1 VISLDTNILV
11 YAVDLDAG
19 ERHAQA
25 RQIVQRASN
34 AHGGLTEQS
43 LFEFFH
49 VSTRKSK
56 TTYPDAAMTM
66 RDLLQSFTLL
76 LPPQTIV
83 EDTLALRDRYSLGVW
98 DSRLLAVCN
107 AHGCDH
113 LLSEDLQD
121 RAQYGR
127 VTVVNP
133 FNPANANLIRQ
144 LLS

>member
-1 VISLDTNILV
+1 MRLIWMQGNATRKLGKSSGWLRN
-11 YAVDLDAG
+11 
-19 ERHAQA
+19 AQ
-25 RQIVQRASN
+25 
-34 AHGGLTEQS
+34 GGLTEQS

-56 TTYPDAAMTM
+56 TTYADAAVTM

-83 EDTLALRDRYSLGVW
+83 EDTLALRDRYSLSVW

-107 AHGCDH
+107 ARDCDH

-121 RAQYGR
+121 DARYGR
-127 VTVVNP
+127 VTAVNP
-133 FNPANANLIRQ
+133 FNPANTPPIGS
-144 LLS
+144 LLP

>member
-11 YAVDLDAG
+11 YAVDLDAE

-25 RQIVQRASN
+25 RQVVQRASN
-34 AHGGLTEQS
+34 AHGGLAEQS

-56 TTYPDAAMTM
+56 ATYAHAAVTM

-83 EDTLALRDRYSLGVW
+83 EDTLVLRDRYSLSVW

-107 AHGCDH
+107 AHGCDQ
-113 LLSEDLQD
+113 LLNEDLQD
-121 RAQYGR
+121 GAQYGR
-127 VTVVNP
+127 VIVVNP
-133 FNPANANLIRQ
+133 FNPANANLIGQ